1 MIVSPF
7 NLKCWAS
14 FGSLLSLMT
23 LASGCSGVRGRT
35 LEPDWSSLQ
44 EERQASKELSAVLG
58 EEEDESNRA
67 GLSGKSSVG
76 DNGEMTVLGV
86 KLENTQFDFPVTLN
100 SRVEFWVNYFTGRG
114 RPHFTKYLERSE
126 FFIPFI
132 RPILKQNGLPEDLVY
147 LAMIESGFNNHAKST
162 AKAVGPWQFISAT
175 GKRYGL
181 MVNWWVDERRD
192 TRKSTLAAVEYLR
205 ELNQMFNS
213 WELAAAAYNA
223 GESKIARGIRRYGTR
238 DFWSLTR
245 HRFLRQETRDYV
257 PKIIA
262 AAIVSKNRTQF
273 GFAAAKSDRHEG
285 EALSSDGEWVK
296 LEPTQPGIDEEQ
308 ASAEGELVKMTAK
321 TEGESASGAGAEK
334 SARESLNKILA
345 EDSWEDAELAGA
357 ESQAPVVQ
365 ASNAPGDAPPESAR
379 PVPTPHVSKNGEVRG
394 EELAE
399 FELQSPADL
408 LKVARAAGLS
418 YQTVKALNPE
428 ILRWCT
434 PPAVH
439 SYRIKLP
446 VSAKERFLTTYNH
459 PAFPRRVQF
468 LAYRVRRG
476 ETLSHVARR
485 FGIKADPMTDLNRIS
500 AKAALRE
507 GARVLLPMPDDRS
520 RSLASLEVK
529 DAPERKKYRRYR
541 KAGSKYYR
549 VSLQKRAA
557 ARSSSK
563 KGSRSIQ

>member
-1 MIVSPF
+1 MII
-7 NLKCWAS
+7 S
-14 FGSLLSLMT
+14 FKRFWVGFGVLT
-23 LASGCSGVRGRT
+23 LASSLSACSTTRSRNHQ
-35 LEPDWSSLQ
+35 PDWSKLQ
-44 EERQASKELSAVLG
+44 EERRASKELATVLG
-58 EEEDESNRA
+58 TDEA
-67 GLSGKSSVG
+67 GDEGERDGVSGRSGISE
-76 DNGEMTVLGV
+76 NGEMTVLGV
-86 KLENTQFDFPVTLN
+86 TLQNTSFDYPVTLN

-114 RPHFTKYLERSE
+114 RPHFEKYLERSE
-126 FFIPFI
+126 YFIPYI
-132 RPILKQNGLPEDLVY
+132 RPILKQAGLPEDLVY
-147 LAMIESGFNNHAKST
+147 LAMIESGFNNHAKSH

-205 ELNQMFNS
+205 ELYSMFNS

-238 DFWSLTR
+238 DFWALAR

-257 PKIIA
+257 PKIMA
-262 AAIVSKNRTQF
+262 AAIVAKNRTQF
-273 GFAAAKSDRHEG
+273 GFVAPRSEG
-285 EALSSDGEWVK
+285 HDGEMLAGDGEWVK
-296 LEPTQPGIDEEQ
+296 LEPSQPGIDEQ
-308 ASAEGELVKMTAK
+308 QSSAEGELSQMSEAL
-321 TEGESASGAGAEK
+321 AGA
-334 SARESLNKILA
+334 SVGNAARDSLNKILSEDA
-345 EDSWEDAELAGA
+345 WEDSEGG
-357 ESQAPVVQ
+357 QTPQGPQVQMVQ
-365 ASNAPGDAPPESAR
+365 AMASDSEGEQETAKPI
-379 PVPTPHVSKNGEVRG
+379 PTPHVSKNGEVRG
-394 EELAE
+394 EELSE

-418 YQTVKALNPE
+418 YQTVKSLNPE

-434 PPAVH
+434 PPAVR

-446 VSAKERFLTTYNH
+446 VSVKDRFLATYNH
-459 PAFPRRVQF
+459 AAFPRRVQF

-485 FGIKADPMTDLNRIS
+485 FGIKADPMADLNRIS
-500 AKAALRE
+500 PRAPLRE

-529 DAPERKKYRRYR
+529 DAPEKKRYRRYR

-557 ARSSSK
+557 ARNASK
-563 KGSRSIQ
+563 RASRSIQ

>member
-1 MIVSPF
+1 MIISPF
-7 NLKCWAS
+7 KFTCWAS
-14 FGSLLSLMT
+14 RASLFGLLILVAGT
-23 LASGCSGVRGRT
+23 SGCSSTRGRT
-35 LEPDWSSLQ
+35 LEPNWTLLQ
-44 EERQASKELSAVLG
+44 EERQGSKELSAVLG
-58 EEEDESNRA
+58 DDEDESTRA

-192 TRKSTLAAVEYLR
+192 TRKSTLAAVDYLR

-238 DFWSLTR
+238 DFWALTR

-262 AAIVSKNRTQF
+262 AAIVSKNRRQF
-273 GFAAAKSDRHEG
+273 GFPAAKSERHEG

-308 ASAEGELVKMTAK
+308 ASAEGELSKMTAAA
-321 TEGESASGAGAEK
+321 EGEK
-334 SARESLNKILA
+334 TARDSLNKILA
-345 EDSWEDAELAGA
+345 EDSWEDAELSAGDP
-357 ESQAPVVQ
+357 QTPVAQ
-365 ASNAPGDAPPESAR
+365 ASSSAGD
-379 PVPTPHVSKNGEVRG
+379 PTPSR
-394 EELAE
+394 
-399 FELQSPADL
+399 
-408 LKVARAAGLS
+408 RALS
-418 YQTVKALNPE
+418 
-428 ILRWCT
+428 
-434 PPAVH
+434 
-439 SYRIKLP
+439 
-446 VSAKERFLTTYNH
+446 
-459 PAFPRRVQF
+459 PRR
-468 LAYRVRRG
+468 
-476 ETLSHVARR
+476 
-485 FGIKADPMTDLNRIS
+485 M
-500 AKAALRE
+500 
-507 GARVLLPMPDDRS
+507 
-520 RSLASLEVK
+520 
-529 DAPERKKYRRYR
+529 
-541 KAGSKYYR
+541 
-549 VSLQKRAA
+549 
-557 ARSSSK
+557 
-563 KGSRSIQ
+563 